1 MESVK
6 SNYAKLLINS
16 TINHVYPLAVHRH
29 TLQPRVILSG
39 KMPPWETSSTP
50 EAPAMSRHAKPVRMQ
65 KNTTPQPQTSASG
78 PKKPS
83 SAPHCWAHSET
94 ASVSQNVFKKK
105 NIYIYNIHIIQ
116 FFSTAAHFA
125 FPKNLKAS
133 PVARKHVA
141 RPRWCD
147 CSARIL
153 ILWCPRFVIYSRT
166 LTPNFPL
173 RLLSAIIRMTRNFW
187 NHHEKQHMSITKFFA
202 FSHIKIEVSFLKC
215 DLDMNQNMNV
225 NVHLQT

>member
-1 MESVK
+1 MPS
-6 SNYAKLLINS
+6 LLECKRTPRRS
-16 TINHVYPLAVHRH
+16 PKHL
-29 TLQPRVILSG
+29 LQG
-39 KMPPWETSSTP
+39 
-50 EAPAMSRHAKPVRMQ
+50 Q
-65 KNTTPQPQTSASG
+65 KNHPRHHIAGLTQ
-78 PKKPS
+78 KPLQF
-83 SAPHCWAHSET
+83 HKIYL
-94 ASVSQNVFKKK
+94 KKK

>member
-1 MESVK
+1 
-6 SNYAKLLINS
+6 
-16 TINHVYPLAVHRH
+16 
-29 TLQPRVILSG
+29 
-39 KMPPWETSSTP
+39 
-50 EAPAMSRHAKPVRMQ
+50 MSRHAKPVRMQ

-94 ASVSQNVFKKK
+94 ASVSQNLFKKK

-173 RLLSAIIRMTRNFW
+173 RLLSAIIRMTRNFLKPSW
-187 NHHEKQHMSITKFFA
+187 KTTHVHNEVLCFFPHQNRSLFFEVRPRHESKYECKCSLANIVYAIQLRSVAVKQKFCMQR
-202 FSHIKIEVSFLKC
+202 KVVT
-215 DLDMNQNMNV
+215 QNK
-225 NVHLQT
+225 VHSTNPCAWTQCTQ

>member
-1 MESVK
+1 MQSVK

-16 TINHVYPLAVHRH
+16 TINHVYPLQVAVHRH

-39 KMPPWETSSTP
+39 KMPPRETSSTP

-83 SAPHCWAHSET
+83 SAPQWWAHSET
-94 ASVSQNVFKKK
+94 ASVSQNLSK
-105 NIYIYNIHIIQ
+105 YIFQ

-147 CSARIL
+147 CSAHWPQFPTKIV
-153 ILWCPRFVIYSRT
+153 IGNHAHGTEFFETIMKNNTCP
-166 LTPNFPL
+166 
-173 RLLSAIIRMTRNFW
+173 
-187 NHHEKQHMSITKFFA
+187 
-202 FSHIKIEVSFLKC
+202 
-215 DLDMNQNMNV
+215 
-225 NVHLQT
+225 

>member
-1 MESVK
+1 MPS
-6 SNYAKLLINS
+6 LLECKRTPRRS
-16 TINHVYPLAVHRH
+16 PKHL
-29 TLQPRVILSG
+29 LQG
-39 KMPPWETSSTP
+39 
-50 EAPAMSRHAKPVRMQ
+50 Q
-65 KNTTPQPQTSASG
+65 KNHPRHHIAGLTQ
-78 PKKPS
+78 KPLQF
-83 SAPHCWAHSET
+83 HKIYL
-94 ASVSQNVFKKK
+94 KKK

-166 LTPNFPL
+166 LTPQFPTK
-173 RLLSAIIRMTRNFW
+173 IVIG
-187 NHHEKQHMSITKFFA
+187 NHPHDTE
-202 FSHIKIEVSFLKC
+202 FLKPSWKTTHVHNEVLC
-215 DLDMNQNMNV
+215 FFPHQNRSLFFEVRPRHESKYECKCSLANIVYAIQLRSVAVKQKFCMQRKVVTQNK
-225 NVHLQT
+225 VHSTNPCAWTQCTQ